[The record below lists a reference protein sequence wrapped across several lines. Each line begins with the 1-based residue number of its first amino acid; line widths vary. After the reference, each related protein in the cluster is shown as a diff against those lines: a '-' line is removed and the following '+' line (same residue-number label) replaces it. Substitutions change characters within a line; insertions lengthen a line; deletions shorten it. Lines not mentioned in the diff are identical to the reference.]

1 MQGLRAVN
9 GKTLTYSENSKM
21 KIVRLC
27 AVLSGLL
34 LLSACAGV
42 GSKDDAD
49 VIGIGRG
56 IDDYKVSPCACAEI
70 PQAKP
75 DANDIEA
82 LKDWF
87 G

>member
-1 MQGLRAVN
+1 
-9 GKTLTYSENSKM
+9 M
-21 KIVRLC
+21 KIMRLC
-27 AVLSGLL
+27 GMLTGLF
-34 LLSACAGV
+34 LLSACAV
-42 GSKDDAD
+42 GSADDAE

-75 DANDIEA
+75 DADDIEA
-82 LKDWF
+82 LRDWL